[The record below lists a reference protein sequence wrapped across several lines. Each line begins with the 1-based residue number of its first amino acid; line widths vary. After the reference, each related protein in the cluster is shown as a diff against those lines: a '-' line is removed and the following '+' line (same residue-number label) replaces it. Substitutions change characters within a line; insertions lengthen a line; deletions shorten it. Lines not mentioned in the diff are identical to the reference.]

1 MIDFLHNSAL
11 DDPEQTNIIHI
22 FTDNISRT
30 VVFIILFLLGGTA
43 TGVES
48 FPSPI
53 SKLHSR
59 YLSFWL
65 KHFIQVA
72 KAN

>member
-1 MIDFLHNSAL
+1 MIDFLHNSAVN
-11 DDPEQTNIIHI
+11 DPKQTNIV
-22 FTDNISRT
+22 NILMNNMTRT